1 MTPFLAAVQLNEA
14 EGRLRSDLAAARDA
28 LDAASGKH
36 RELMRLHMTLGVT
49 SDGVLTLQEAQQ
61 IHRAAIRRYAI
72 ALSRLS
78 DLVTRPETARP
89 VRIETE

>member
-1 MTPFLAAVQLNEA
+1 MTLSLATVVQLSAA

-28 LDAASGKH
+28 LDAASGRH
-36 RELMRLHMTLGVT
+36 RELMRLHRTQGAI

-61 IHRAAIRRYAI
+61 LHRAAIRRYAA

-78 DLVTRPETARP
+78 DLVTRPGDGATR
-89 VRIETE
+89 